1 MSRHRFRCVRHG
13 GESCG
18 LARFGDAVGGVN
30 GGAGGGVHLG
40 GVVQFDDFGGFEV
53 FRGLGG
59 KVVGQY
65 GGDREVR
72 CDEDLLGFGL
82 RTVGDGGFDLGEFL
96 VGPAGGADHH
106 VHAWPIRVSTL
117 FRLTDGTVNSTTTS
131 VLSVVIWVRSSPA
144 SNASASCVS
153 SALFTASTT
162 CEPMRP
168 FAPTTETLIMS
179 SSLSTR
185 TCPAMYPGRF
195 SNRQSAYHR
204 QALTPIPRP
213 QNQAPSDEPNRE
225 VELPLMSRTVK
236 KTPEAFF

>member
-1 MSRHRFRCVRHG
+1 M
-13 GESCG
+13 
-18 LARFGDAVGGVN
+18 
-30 GGAGGGVHLG
+30 
-40 GVVQFDDFGGFEV
+40 VQFDDFGGFEV

-106 VHAWPIRVSTL
+106 VHALADQGQHVVQA
-117 FRLTDGTVNSTTTS
+117 DGRHGEFDDHIG
-131 VLSVVIWVRSSPA
+131 VVGGDLGQVVAGIQCERQLRILGVVHRFDHVQA
-144 SNASASCVS
+144 HA
-153 SALFTASTT
+153 AL
-162 CEPMRP
+162 
-168 FAPTTETLIMS
+168 APTTETLIMS

-195 SNRQSAYHR
+195 PIGNQPITAKPSRQYPVHR
-204 QALTPIPRP
+204 IK
-213 QNQAPSDEPNRE
+213 
-225 VELPLMSRTVK
+225 LPLTSRTVK
-236 KTPEAFF
+236 SSSL

>member
-1 MSRHRFRCVRHG
+1 M
-13 GESCG
+13 
-18 LARFGDAVGGVN
+18 GGVD

-59 KVVGQY
+59 KVVSQH
-65 GGDREVR
+65 GGDREIR

-82 RTVGDGGFDLGEFL
+82 RAVGDGGFDLGEFL

-106 VHAWPIRVSTL
+106 VHALADQGQHVVQ
-117 FRLTDGTVNSTTTS
+117 TDGRHGEFDDHIG
-131 VLSVVIWVRSSPA
+131 VVGGDLGQVVAGIQCERQLRILGLVHRFDHVRA
-144 SNASASCVS
+144 HA
-153 SALFTASTT
+153 ALCSDHRNLDHVFF
-162 CEPMRP
+162 PV
-168 FAPTTETLIMS
+168 
-179 SSLSTR
+179 
-185 TCPAMYPGRF
+185 YPYLPGNVPGTF

-204 QALTPIPRP
+204 QAVTPISRP

-236 KTPEAFF
+236 KTPEAFLGEGERQ